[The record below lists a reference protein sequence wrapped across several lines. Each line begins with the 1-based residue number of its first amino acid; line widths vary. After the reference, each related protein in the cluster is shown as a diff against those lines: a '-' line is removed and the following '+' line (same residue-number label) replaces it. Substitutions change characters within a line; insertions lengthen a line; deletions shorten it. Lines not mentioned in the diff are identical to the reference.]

1 MKSKILI
8 VDDDASV
15 RQSFARV
22 LGAENYLTLLA
33 RNGKEAQEILAST
46 PIDLVML
53 DLNMPVQDGWQ
64 TFVNL
69 SLDYPLI
76 PIIIITARPNQFFSA
91 LAAGV
96 GALMEKPLDFP
107 KLLKTISELLGEPL
121 AMRQARMAGAGSP
134 LHYFPPTTLVR
145 E

>member
-96 GALMEKPLDFP
+96 GAL
-107 KLLKTISELLGEPL
+107 
-121 AMRQARMAGAGSP
+121 
-134 LHYFPPTTLVR
+134 
-145 E
+145 

>member
-1 MKSKILI
+1 M
-8 VDDDASV
+8 DDDTAV
-15 RQSFARV
+15 RQSLARV
-22 LGAENYLTLLA
+22 LSAEDYLALLA

-69 SLDYPLI
+69 SLDYPFI
-76 PIIIITARPNQFFSA
+76 PIVIITARSNQFFSA
-91 LAAGV
+91 LAAVV

-107 KLLKTISELLGEPL
+107 KLLKTISALLKEPVEI
-121 AMRQARMAGAGSP
+121 RQARIAGTGFP
-134 LHYFPPTTLVR
+134 LRYFPSAPAA
-145 E
+145 